1 MEWFRQQRLKEA
13 LDADLNQLNINGAEG
28 GGLTSQGS
36 KVLRLIEQALDIKA
50 DENRTAEEAK
60 IEREKFIKNNR
71 EFSTIVDRN
80 QGYGIPG
87 LMKSG
92 GTRYTLEDAYNR
104 LTQQEVEAVLN
115 AADSGVAGNLYSF
128 AKDNKMLF
136 RNGRRVSAADIQ
148 EGIGLIRIK
157 EDLMGKLGIGLE
169 DLGRTERYNLWIDAD
184 GNVETLSD
192 FKQAAEYAARLKKLR
207 SNEDKFGIPRK
218 DKNGNPIMKGPKKGG
233 PSIRSREI
241 DAAYA
246 EKEQNAAF
254 DLINKVDGLSPAR
267 RAEIMANP
275 AERQR
280 IIEARKKLQN
290 PLNGGS
296 LRDPLPD
303 LQSSNGQGG
312 GPLLAQAPYQGNGYR
327 LGQTVGPVPLRGMG
341 GGGGATI
348 ESATADQNAESA
360 GQLPP
365 AERNQITRNQER
377 RAAQTEARQVER
389 QGWGRNAEA
398 RAAASYAQDV
408 FRDRMNLYRQGQRDK
423 LDLMTTKMDY
433 ALKQQQQKNEL
444 AKYKQDLEYNK
455 ELREREELIEA
466 LEGTGNL
473 WSTFFGN
480 LFDF

>member
-1 MEWFRQQRLKEA
+1 MEWLRQNRLKSA
-13 LDADLNQLNINGAEG
+13 LDRDLNQLNINGAEG
-28 GGLTSQGS
+28 GGLTSEGS
-36 KVLRLIEQALDIKA
+36 KVLRLIEQALDIKE
-50 DENRTAEEAK
+50 DENRTAEEAAK
-60 IEREKFIKNNR
+60 QREQFIRNNQ

-104 LTQQEVEAVLN
+104 LTQQEVEAVLD
-115 AADSGVAGNLYSF
+115 AANSGQAGNLYSF
-128 AKDNKMLF
+128 AKNNKMLF

-157 EDLMGKLGIGLE
+157 EEMMGKLGIGLE

-218 DKNGNPIMKGPKKGG
+218 DANGRDMLGPKKGG

-246 EKEQNAAF
+246 ETEQNAAF
-254 DLINKVDGLSPAR
+254 DLIKKVDGLSPER
-267 RAEIMANP
+267 QAEIMANP
-275 AERQR
+275 TERQR

-327 LGQTVGPVPLRGMG
+327 LNQVVGPVPLRGMG

-377 RAAQTEARQVER
+377 RAAQGEARQVER

-398 RAAASYAQDV
+398 RAAAGYARDV
-408 FRDRMNLYRQGQRDK
+408 FRDRMNLYRQSQRDK

-433 ALKQQQQKNEL
+433 ALKQQQQKNEME
-444 AKYKQDLEYNK
+444 KYKQDLEYNK
-455 ELREREELIEA
+455 KLRERQELIEA

>member
-1 MEWFRQQRLKEA
+1 MEWLRQNRLKSA
-13 LDADLNQLNINGAEG
+13 LDRDLNQLNINGAEG
-28 GGLTSQGS
+28 GGLTSEGS
-36 KVLRLIEQALDIKA
+36 KVLRLIEQALDIKE
-50 DENRTAEEAK
+50 DENRTAEEAAK
-60 IEREKFIKNNR
+60 QREQFIRNNQ

-104 LTQQEVEAVLN
+104 LTQQEVEAVLD
-115 AADSGVAGNLYSF
+115 AANSGQAGNLYSF
-128 AKDNKMLF
+128 AKNNKMLF

-157 EDLMGKLGIGLE
+157 EEMMGKLGIGLE

-218 DKNGNPIMKGPKKGG
+218 DANGRDMLGPKKGG

-246 EKEQNAAF
+246 ETEQNAAF
-254 DLINKVDGLSPAR
+254 DLIKKVDGLSPER
-267 RAEIMANP
+267 QAEIMANP
-275 AERQR
+275 TERQR

-327 LGQTVGPVPLRGMG
+327 LNQVVGPVPLRGMG

-365 AERNQITRNQER
+365 AERNQITRNQEQ
-377 RAAQTEARQVER
+377 RAAATEARQVQR
-389 QGWGRNAEA
+389 QGWAANAEA
-398 RAAASYAQDV
+398 RAAAGYAQDV
-408 FRDRMNLYRQGQRDK
+408 FRDRMNMYRQSQRDK

-444 AKYKQDLEYNK
+444 EKYKQDLEYNK
-455 ELREREELIEA
+455 ELRERKELIEA

>member
-1 MEWFRQQRLKEA
+1 MEWLRQNRLKSA
-13 LDADLNQLNINGAEG
+13 LDRDLNQLNINGAEG
-28 GGLTSQGS
+28 GGLTSEGS
-36 KVLRLIEQALDIKA
+36 KVLRLIEQALDIKE
-50 DENRTAEEAK
+50 DENRTAEEAAK
-60 IEREKFIKNNR
+60 QREQFIRNNQ

-104 LTQQEVEAVLN
+104 LTQQEVEAVLD
-115 AADSGVAGNLYSF
+115 AANSGQAGNLYSF
-128 AKDNKMLF
+128 AKNNKMLF

-157 EDLMGKLGIGLE
+157 EEMMGKLGIGLE

-218 DKNGNPIMKGPKKGG
+218 DANGRDMLGPKKGG

-246 EKEQNAAF
+246 ETEQNAAF
-254 DLINKVDGLSPAR
+254 DLIKKVDGLSPER

-275 AERQR
+275 TERQR

-327 LGQTVGPVPLRGMG
+327 LNQVVGPVPLRGMG

-377 RAAQTEARQVER
+377 RAAEGEARQVER

-398 RAAASYAQDV
+398 RAAAGYARDV
-408 FRDRMNLYRQGQRDK
+408 FRDRMNLYRQSQRDK

-444 AKYKQDLEYNK
+444 EKYKQDLEYNK
-455 ELREREELIEA
+455 ELRERKELIEA